1 MTDSA
6 FTRINALELSR
17 LTEPERQAATVEVRA
32 LLEAIALSGKHDVV
46 TLTQKVALLKIWQKL
61 VHMRVLDVA
70 RNRPPPHEKLE
81 ATRLYPDSPLFDETL
96 HEGARVIEA
105 SLQEEKSD
113 GLVLVR
119 TLNEGVVNGMRLPA
133 GVTVETSAEDAV
145 TLVESGLGI
154 IIQRADIRPDEK
166 VTRAK

>member
-1 MTDSA
+1 MSDSA

-17 LTEPERQAATVEVRA
+17 LTEPERQAATVEVRV
-32 LLEAIALSGKHDVV
+32 LLDAIAASGKHDVE

-70 RNRPPPHEKLE
+70 RNVPPPREKPE
-81 ATRLYPDSPLFDETL
+81 ANRLYPDSPLFDVAAKDGVRDDEP
-96 HEGARVIEA
+96 
-105 SLQEEKSD
+105 SPQEDESD

-119 TLNEGVVNGMRLPA
+119 TLNEGVVKGMRLPA
-133 GVTVETSAEDAV
+133 GVTVETSAADAV

>member
-1 MTDSA
+1 MSESA

-17 LTEPERQAATVEVRA
+17 LTEPERQAATVEVRG
-32 LLEAIALSGKHDVV
+32 LLDAIAGSGKHDVE
-46 TLTQKVALLKIWQKL
+46 TLTHKVALLKIWQKL
-61 VHMRVLDVA
+61 VHMRVLDVS
-70 RNRPPPHEKLE
+70 RNVPPPHEKLE
-81 ATRLYPDSPLFDETL
+81 AKRLYPDSPLFDVAAEQ
-96 HEGARVIEA
+96 GARDEAA
-105 SLQEEKSD
+105 SLQEDESN

-119 TLNEGVVNGMRLPA
+119 TLTEGVVQGMRLPA
-133 GVTVETSAEDAV
+133 GVTVETSAADAE

>member
-1 MTDSA
+1 MSDSA

-17 LTEPERQAATVEVRA
+17 LTEPERQAATVEVRV
-32 LLEAIALSGKHDVV
+32 LLDAIAASGKHDVE

-70 RNRPPPHEKLE
+70 RNVPPPREKLE
-81 ATRLYPDSPLFDETL
+81 ANRLYPDSPLFDVASQD
-96 HEGARVIEA
+96 GVRDIE
-105 SLQEEKSD
+105 SSPQEDESD

-119 TLNEGVVNGMRLPA
+119 TLNEGVVKGMRLPA
-133 GVTVETSAEDAV
+133 GVTVETSAADAV

>member
-1 MTDSA
+1 MSDSA

-17 LTEPERQAATVEVRA
+17 LTEPERQAATVEVRV
-32 LLEAIALSGKHDVV
+32 LLDAIAASGKHDVE

-70 RNRPPPHEKLE
+70 RNVPPPREKLE
-81 ATRLYPDSPLFDETL
+81 ANRLYPDSPLFDV
-96 HEGARVIEA
+96 AAKDRVRDDEQ
-105 SLQEEKSD
+105 SPQEDESD

-119 TLNEGVVNGMRLPA
+119 TLNEGVVQGMRLPA
-133 GVTVETSAEDAV
+133 GVTVETSPADAV

>member
-1 MTDSA
+1 MSDSA

-17 LTEPERQAATVEVRA
+17 LTEPERQAATVEVRV
-32 LLEAIALSGKHDVV
+32 LLDAIAASGKHDVE
-46 TLTQKVALLKIWQKL
+46 TLTHKVALLKIWQKL

-70 RNRPPPHEKLE
+70 RNVPPPREKLE
-81 ATRLYPDSPLFDETL
+81 ANRLYPDSPLFDVASQDGVRDIET
-96 HEGARVIEA
+96 
-105 SLQEEKSD
+105 SPQEDESD

-119 TLNEGVVNGMRLPA
+119 TLNEGVVKGMRLPA
-133 GVTVETSAEDAV
+133 GVTVETSAADAV